1 MKYSIDGLVKGKI
14 IKSVEVIKQSRT
26 DKKIKDSNFKK
37 ITADVLV
44 VNYLDGTQDIFE
56 FNEKVLNNIEQ
67 IMINQAEIYASKKK
81 TKNIGYIISQ
91 IGCLLVAGG
100 ALFLAVASAGLLQF
114 IIAIVLIIG
123 SGAIALNL
131 QQKKND
137 LKKYELFIKNAI
149 YKVFEYKNII
159 SNESNFIK
167 SKSKRNCD
175 FSGIRDLDKVSL
187 KELNQI
193 INKVDRYED
202 YKEKEPKGQK
212 VKSL

>member
-1 MKYSIDGLVKGKI
+1 MKYSVDGLAKGKI
-14 IKSVEVIKQSRT
+14 IKSVDVIKQSKT
-26 DKKIKDSNFKK
+26 DKRIKDSSFKK
-37 ITADVLV
+37 ATADVLV

-56 FNEKVLNNIEQ
+56 FNPKILNNIEQ

-91 IGCLLVAGG
+91 IGCLLIAIG

-114 IIAIVLIIG
+114 IVAIALIIG

-187 KELNQI
+187 KELNQV

-202 YKEKEPKGQK
+202 YKEKEPKRQK